1 MCEVCA
7 AGGLRELREEVKA
20 ARHTENKLVREVRRL
35 EEQLLSRQASAKTR
49 SQVETLAPGG
59 GKAAS
64 SVRALEIAEYQQR
77 LREAEQENAELRRQ
91 VERYQRKLV
100 GLQKAAWEEAQDRE
114 EGRETPA
121 HSNVVPQHS
130 IASQSTHNTAVLARL
145 GAIGAGQTV
154 EDAAPPPS
162 IPKNGS
168 IGAVKE
174 ALLREDQA
182 RREWLRAAGKLPGG
196 QSRIDVGSHS
206 SRVRSIGVQA
216 STRIPRELICDD
228 FDIEGTAEDG
238 DNERDGEGSTMISA
252 LKAELHRKNAL
263 VQALQVSLCAPSSCT
278 RFISLCVDADAPAR
292 SKLGLSRLCRP
303 LQVCL
308 VHTRRIPALLRD
320 MTTPRPVRTSIVGI
334 SDKNWAGQERVAAS
348 LC

>member
-1 MCEVCA
+1 MGEVELLLNLHFAIAMCDVCA

-20 ARHTENKLVREVRRL
+20 ARHTENKLIREVRRL

-64 SVRALEIAEYQQR
+64 SLRALERAEYQQR
-77 LREAEQENAELRRQ
+77 LREAEQENADLRRQ
-91 VERYQRKLV
+91 VERYQTKLV
-100 GLQKAAWEEAQDRE
+100 GLQMAAWEEAQDRE
-114 EGRETPA
+114 EGRTPA

-130 IASQSTHNTAVLARL
+130 VASQSTHNTAVLARL
-145 GAIGAGQTV
+145 GAISSGQTV

-162 IPKNGS
+162 TPKNGG
-168 IGAVKE
+168 IGTVQE

-216 STRIPRELICDD
+216 STRIPRELTGDD
-228 FDIEGTAEDG
+228 SDVEGTAQDG
-238 DNERDGEGSTMISA
+238 DNETDGEGNTLIWA
-252 LKAELHRKNAL
+252 LKAELQKKNAF
-263 VQALQVSLCAPSSCT
+263 VQALQVSFCAPSSCT
-278 RFISLCVDADAPAR
+278 RFIFLCVDAVRPNPSLLGAHGSHTWALVRHEYTAPCPNEHR
-292 SKLGLSRLCRP
+292 WN
-303 LQVCL
+303 Q
-308 VHTRRIPALLRD
+308 
-320 MTTPRPVRTSIVGI
+320 
-334 SDKNWAGQERVAAS
+334 
-348 LC
+348 

>member
-1 MCEVCA
+1 MWALIIAGEVELLLNLHFAAAMCDVCA

-20 ARHTENKLVREVRRL
+20 ARHTENKLIREVRRL
-35 EEQLLSRQASAKTR
+35 EEQLLRQASAKTR

-64 SVRALEIAEYQQR
+64 SLRALERAEYQQR
-77 LREAEQENAELRRQ
+77 LREAEQENADLRRQ
-91 VERYQRKLV
+91 VERYQTKLV

-114 EGRETPA
+114 EGRTPA

-130 IASQSTHNTAVLARL
+130 VASQSTHNTAVLARL
-145 GAIGAGQTV
+145 GAISAGQTV

-162 IPKNGS
+162 TPKNGG
-168 IGAVKE
+168 IGAVQE

-216 STRIPRELICDD
+216 STRIPRELTGDD
-228 FDIEGTAEDG
+228 SDVEGTAQDG
-238 DNERDGEGSTMISA
+238 DNETDGEGNTLIWA
-252 LKAELHRKNAL
+252 LKAELQKKNAF
-263 VQALQVSLCAPSSCT
+263 VQALQVSFCAPSSCT
-278 RFISLCVDADAPAR
+278 RFIFLCVDAVRPNPSLLGAHGSHTWALVRHEYTAPCPNEHR
-292 SKLGLSRLCRP
+292 WN
-303 LQVCL
+303 Q
-308 VHTRRIPALLRD
+308 
-320 MTTPRPVRTSIVGI
+320 
-334 SDKNWAGQERVAAS
+334 
-348 LC
+348 